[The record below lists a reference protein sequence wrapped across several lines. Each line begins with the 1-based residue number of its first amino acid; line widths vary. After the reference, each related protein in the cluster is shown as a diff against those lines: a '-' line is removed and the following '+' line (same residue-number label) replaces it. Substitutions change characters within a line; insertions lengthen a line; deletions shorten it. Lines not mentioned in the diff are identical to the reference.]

1 MPGSPSADRTAR
13 LLLRYARDPS
23 RYRTE
28 ARGPDASLV
37 DTDVVL
43 RLAQGRRV
51 ELGGPTIEGTDT
63 VALRDAAVGYLRE
76 VLFRPDASPY
86 QTLGLA
92 PDVPQDAVKER
103 FRLLMLL
110 VHPDRQGAGPAWPD
124 RCASQANQA
133 YAILR
138 DPGTRAAYDRQER
151 EKAAAAQA
159 AQQAAVAKAAAL
171 KSRPSRGSAPGGGAR
186 RPPEPPVL
194 PEWLTAGIG
203 GFVREHPAGTAF
215 GALIGAAVLV
225 VGAALWDR
233 EGGTLVRASR
243 SPEPPAPTVPSS
255 SPTVVAEAPAVPKA
269 LVAASAPVT
278 AKSPATA
285 TATAKASGLSPAPA
299 PAPAPTLA
307 SSSPSPAAATMAVA
321 PRPAPSAGAVAATV
335 APAAPIVRPDAPMQA
350 AAARERAAP
359 PELPA
364 APSRADPAVAVAAPS
379 VPAIVAASVPVP
391 AAVPPSAAAPPPVA
405 VANRTE
411 DAPVAAVAAASPL
424 APANA
429 EIETFFAALVD
440 AYDRGRVDAYAALFD
455 DDARSNERQGRA
467 AIRRDYEELLRQSA
481 WRRMQIT
488 RINWR
493 RTGETARAKGEIAV
507 RIGWRDGREVEQRHA
522 VDMELARRDGRVVIT
537 RLSQQPSAP

>member
-76 VLFRPDASPY
+76 VFFRPDASPY

-92 PDVPQDAVKER
+92 PDASQDAIKER

-138 DPGTRAAYDRQER
+138 DPGSRAAFDRQER

-171 KSRPSRGSAPGGGAR
+171 KSRPSRGPAGSGAR

-194 PEWLTAGIG
+194 PEWLTAGVG

-243 SPEPPAPTVPSS
+243 SPEPPAPRA
-255 SPTVVAEAPAVPKA
+255 VADRRRG
-269 LVAASAPVT
+269 SAGRPES
-278 AKSPATA
+278 AGRRQRAGHGRRRRQHRGAT
-285 TATAKASGLSPAPA
+285 APA
-299 PAPAPTLA
+299 PAPAAT
-307 SSSPSPAAATMAVA
+307 SPPHRPRRRLRVA
-321 PRPAPSAGAVAATV
+321 PR
-335 APAAPIVRPDAPMQA
+335 
-350 AAARERAAP
+350 
-359 PELPA
+359 A
-364 APSRADPAVAVAAPS
+364 APSAVAVAVTVAPLRRS
-379 VPAIVAASVPVP
+379 FVPTRRCRLRRRRPRNCRPRPRARIRRSPSPRPRFRRSSRLPRRCQRPCRRARRRRPP
-391 AAVPPSAAAPPPVA
+391 RLPRAVP
-405 VANRTE
+405 R
-411 DAPVAAVAAASPL
+411 
-424 APANA
+424 
-429 EIETFFAALVD
+429 
-440 AYDRGRVDAYAALFD
+440 
-455 DDARSNERQGRA
+455 
-467 AIRRDYEELLRQSA
+467 
-481 WRRMQIT
+481 
-488 RINWR
+488 
-493 RTGETARAKGEIAV
+493 
-507 RIGWRDGREVEQRHA
+507 
-522 VDMELARRDGRVVIT
+522 T
-537 RLSQQPSAP
+537 RLSPPSRRRRRSRPPTRRSRRSSRRSSMPTIADASTRTPRCSTTTRARTSARDARRSVATTRSCCASRPGAGCRSRASTGGAPARPRAPRARSR

>member
-28 ARGPDASLV
+28 ARGLDASHV

-43 RLAQGRRV
+43 RLAQGRRI

-76 VLFRPDASPY
+76 VFFRPDASPY

-92 PDVPQDAVKER
+92 PDASQDAIKER

-110 VHPDRQGAGPAWPD
+110 VHPDRQGAGPAWPE

-138 DPGTRAAYDRQER
+138 DPGSRAAYDRQER
-151 EKAAAAQA
+151 EKAAAAKA

-186 RPPEPPVL
+186 RPPESPVL
-194 PEWLTAGIG
+194 PEWLTAGVG

-215 GALIGAAVLV
+215 GALIGAAALV

-243 SPEPPAPTVPSS
+243 LPGPSVPTLHAP
-255 SPTVVAEAPAVPKA
+255 SPTVAAEAPAVPNTQ
-269 LVAASAPVT
+269 VAADAPLQ
-278 AKSPATA
+278 
-285 TATAKASGLSPAPA
+285 AKA
-299 PAPAPTLA
+299 
-307 SSSPSPAAATMAVA
+307 PAAAPTATSA
-321 PRPAPSAGAVAATV
+321 PAAPMIAGASRAKPSSVAVAATLAPS
-335 APAAPIVRPDAPMQA
+335 APAVLADAPTQA
-350 AAARERAAP
+350 AEVRDRAAP
-359 PELPA
+359 PEPPAPLP
-364 APSRADPAVAVAAPS
+364 RAEPAVAVAAPS
-379 VPAIVAASVPVP
+379 VPAIVVAPAPVP
-391 AAVPPSAAAPPPVA
+391 APVPASAAAPASETVA
-405 VANRTE
+405 SRAE
-411 DAPVAAVAAASPL
+411 DAPVATVAAASPL

-522 VDMELARRDGRVVIT
+522 VEMELARRDGRVVIT
-537 RLSQQPSAP
+537 RLSQQPSTP

>member
-28 ARGPDASLV
+28 ARSPDASLV

-43 RLAQGRRV
+43 RLAQGRRI

-76 VLFRPDASPY
+76 VFFRPDASPY

-92 PDVPQDAVKER
+92 PDASQDAIKER

-110 VHPDRQGAGPAWPD
+110 VHPDRQGAGPAWPE

-138 DPGTRAAYDRQER
+138 DPGSRAAYDRQER
-151 EKAAAAQA
+151 EKAAAAKA

-186 RPPEPPVL
+186 RPPESPVL
-194 PEWLTAGIG
+194 PEWLTAGVG

-215 GALIGAAVLV
+215 GALIGAAALV

-243 SPEPPAPTVPSS
+243 LPGPPAPTLHAP
-255 SPTVVAEAPAVPKA
+255 SPTVAAEAPAVPNTQ
-269 LVAASAPVT
+269 VAADAPLQG
-278 AKSPATA
+278 
-285 TATAKASGLSPAPA
+285 KA
-299 PAPAPTLA
+299 
-307 SSSPSPAAATMAVA
+307 PAAAPTATSA
-321 PRPAPSAGAVAATV
+321 PAAPMIAGASRAKPSSVAVAATLAPS
-335 APAAPIVRPDAPMQA
+335 APAVLADAPTQA
-350 AAARERAAP
+350 AEVRDRAAP
-359 PELPA
+359 PEPPAPLP
-364 APSRADPAVAVAAPS
+364 RAEPAVAVAAPS
-379 VPAIVAASVPVP
+379 VPAIVVAPAPVP
-391 AAVPPSAAAPPPVA
+391 APVPASAAAPASETVA
-405 VANRTE
+405 SRAE
-411 DAPVAAVAAASPL
+411 DAPVATVAAASPL

-522 VDMELARRDGRVVIT
+522 VEMELARRDGRVVIT
-537 RLSQQPSAP
+537 RLSQQPSTP